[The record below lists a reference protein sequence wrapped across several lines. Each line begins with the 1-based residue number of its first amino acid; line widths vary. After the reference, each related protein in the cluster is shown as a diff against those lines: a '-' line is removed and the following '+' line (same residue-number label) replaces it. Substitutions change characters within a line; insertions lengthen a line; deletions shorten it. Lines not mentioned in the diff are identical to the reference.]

1 MPGGLKSLAP
11 EGARPPQGRGR
22 QLRRPLWKLG
32 GTSGAAGSST
42 PIRRIRWAFCARAA
56 SGHDAA
62 APPITVMNSR
72 RFIQLSRRR
81 GRRGAAGQ

>member
-32 GTSGAAGSST
+32 GMCLLRLFLTNG
-42 PIRRIRWAFCARAA
+42 PLCK
-56 SGHDAA
+56 
-62 APPITVMNSR
+62 
-72 RFIQLSRRR
+72 
-81 GRRGAAGQ
+81 GR